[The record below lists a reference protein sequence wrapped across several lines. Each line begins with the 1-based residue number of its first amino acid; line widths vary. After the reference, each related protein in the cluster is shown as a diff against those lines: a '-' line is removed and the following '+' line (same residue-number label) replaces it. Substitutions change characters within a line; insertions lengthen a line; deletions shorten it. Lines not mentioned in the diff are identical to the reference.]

1 MQIEGPLSRRQLFW
15 RVILLFGASL
25 VVAVGSTIV
34 REIIFFEPSRIIA
47 RGEVPI
53 LRQLA
58 ECGVILLGGI
68 IASLVILVQARKVRR
83 LSWRR
88 ALFASSIANLVA
100 VPVGFVFLSLVWWRY
115 MDAAIWTLLLGLG
128 GTILHAAALGCSNQA
143 SRRS

>member
-25 VVAVGSTIV
+25 VVAVGSTII

-47 RGEVPI
+47 RGEVTI
-53 LRQLA
+53 LRQLV

-115 MDAAIWTLLLGLG
+115 LDAAIWTLLLGLG
-128 GTILHAAALGCSNQA
+128 GTILHAAALRCFNQA